1 MRNLMMSKK
10 WMRAWIASIVLL
22 LALPALAQ
30 GSAGERAWGLRLG
43 LGNDPDQIIVG
54 GQYDFGEIARRVHI
68 DPHFELG
75 LGDDSAIL
83 SGTAAFLYV
92 WDRQGTVQPYVGGGP
107 EIGVV
112 WFDTPGG
119 SDTDFEIAIKAMGG
133 GRWQLKSGKEF
144 FLELDVIF
152 GDLHDMQF
160 MVGWRF

>member
-1 MRNLMMSKK
+1 MMSKK
-10 WMRAWIASIVLL
+10 WIKGWIASIVVL

-30 GSAGERAWGLRLG
+30 DTGSTTRDRNWGLRLG
-43 LGNDPDQIIVG
+43 VGTDPDQIIVG

-75 LGDDSAIL
+75 LGDDTAIL

-92 WDRQGTVQPYVGGGP
+92 WDRKGTVQPYVGGGP

-112 WFDTPGG
+112 WVDTRDG
-119 SDTDFEIAIKAMGG
+119 SDTDLEVAIKAMGG

-144 FLELDVIF
+144 FLEMNLGF
-152 GDLHDMQF
+152 GDLHDVQF

>member
-1 MRNLMMSKK
+1 MITKK
-10 WMRAWIASIVLL
+10 WIRVWIASAVLL

-30 GSAGERAWGLRLG
+30 DSGSTADERNWGFRLG
-43 LGNDPDQIIVG
+43 LGSNPDQIIVG

-75 LGDDSAIL
+75 FGDDSAIL

-92 WDRQGTVQPYVGGGP
+92 WDRKGTVQPYVGGGP

-112 WFDTPGG
+112 WVDHPNG

-133 GRWQLKSGKEF
+133 GRWQLKSGNEF

-152 GDLHDMQF
+152 GDLHDVQF